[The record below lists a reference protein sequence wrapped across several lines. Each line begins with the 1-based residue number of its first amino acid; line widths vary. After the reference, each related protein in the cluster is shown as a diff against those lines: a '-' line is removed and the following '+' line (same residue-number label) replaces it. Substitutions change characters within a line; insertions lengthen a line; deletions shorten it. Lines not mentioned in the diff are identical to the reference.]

1 MDIPR
6 NPKLPETAQNL
17 LNRLNCIEQPH
28 LTLEEFLREVA
39 YWVVRDGFDELKP
52 KYYPHKPQ
60 RVIEFENEP
69 LQERI
74 NTDYTK
80 LCAKFPQVK
89 VYYDTKC
96 WVDRW
101 NNKTLQWL
109 EELLS
114 YIPEDDI
121 LTRKKIENRI
131 LEFRAVIESGDV
143 EIEKMK
149 QIFEAREIDG
159 LQ

>member
-6 NPKLPETAQNL
+6 NPKLPQTAQNL
-17 LNRLNCIEQPH
+17 LNRLNHIEQPY
-28 LTLEEFLREVA
+28 LTLEEFLCEVA
-39 YWVVRDGFDELKP
+39 YWAVRDGFDELKP
-52 KYYPHKPQ
+52 KQYPHKPD
-60 RVIEFENEP
+60 RVIEYESQP
-69 LQERI
+69 IQERM
-74 NTDYTK
+74 NTDYVK

-89 VYYDTKC
+89 VYYDTKR

-101 NNKTLQWL
+101 NNGTLQWL

-131 LEFRAVIESGDV
+131 LEFRAVIEGGDV
-143 EIEKMK
+143 EVEKAK
-149 QIFEAREIDG
+149 EIFEARERNI
-159 LQ
+159 